1 MDPTTRHDLPPAGEP
16 SLGDLLR
23 ALAADASALIRQE
36 MALAKAELKANV
48 AGLVKDA
55 GAVAVGGVLAAVGAL
70 VLLGALIGFLGH
82 LMGGHY
88 SLAALIVGLVLV
100 GGGAFLSMSGMK
112 KLGSEQVAPEQTL
125 TTLRD
130 TGDWA
135 RAEVAEL
142 KATLAGDPVGHGA
155 LSHDRML
162 ASSTVTSTG
171 ATAETARHARTGT
184 AADER
189 QGRAKKPAAGAKGKA
204 DAADEELPVTAP
216 LWKRVAHEF
225 SRDDISNQAAK
236 VAYYFFMSFPPAVM
250 ALFGLTGIFGGP
262 KTADWLTA
270 HLSSSL
276 PSEAGAMVKGFMSDV
291 VLKNAPGPLSIG
303 LLLALWSGSNI
314 FSALGDTLNQA
325 YGVKPKRGFV
335 KKKAVALGVMAGPV
349 IAKALGLGDAG
360 QTIWSILQ
368 WPLSFLLIVAAFWLI
383 YYILPEKDQ
392 SGCKGTLF
400 KSAAISTVIFL
411 LVTLLFRLYISNFG
425 SYSKTYGALGA
436 VIVLLLWMYVTSMV
450 ILLGGEIS
458 SEMERSK

>member
-142 KATLAGDPVGHGA
+142 KATLGGDPVGHGA
-155 LSHDRML
+155 LSHERML

-171 ATAETARHARTGT
+171 ATADTARHARTGT
-184 AADER
+184 AVDER
-189 QGRAKKPAAGAKGKA
+189 QGRAKKPAAGAQGKA

-276 PSEAGAMVKGFMSDV
+276 PSEAGAMVKGFVSDV

-314 FSALGDTLNQA
+314 FSALGDT
-325 YGVKPKRGFV
+325 
-335 KKKAVALGVMAGPV
+335 
-349 IAKALGLGDAG
+349 
-360 QTIWSILQ
+360 
-368 WPLSFLLIVAAFWLI
+368 
-383 YYILPEKDQ
+383 
-392 SGCKGTLF
+392 
-400 KSAAISTVIFL
+400 
-411 LVTLLFRLYISNFG
+411 
-425 SYSKTYGALGA
+425 
-436 VIVLLLWMYVTSMV
+436 
-450 ILLGGEIS
+450 
-458 SEMERSK
+458 